1 MRNLHAADGGKD
13 SARRTAELCGVALE
27 QSIRSAPRGAD
38 FSMQTK
44 SSAEPKSIQRSLD
57 LSQNQNFR
65 ELSLMPGPMV
75 EDSTAER
82 M

>member
-1 MRNLHAADGGKD
+1 MKPANPLRISRGGFFCADKN
-13 SARRTAELCGVALE
+13 
-27 QSIRSAPRGAD
+27 
-38 FSMQTK
+38 
-44 SSAEPKSIQRSLD
+44 SAEPKAIQRSFY

-75 EDSTAER
+75 EDNTAER